1 MIVAFLVAHLQN
13 NDKKSE
19 VYTMVVYIK
28 KRPSL
33 LPVLI
38 QEMQHSSYLTNHAT
52 PSLAEQF
59 A

>member
-1 MIVAFLVAHLQN
+1 
-13 NDKKSE
+13 
-19 VYTMVVYIK
+19 MVVYIK
-28 KRPSL
+28 KRQSL

-38 QEMQHSSYLTNHAT
+38 QEMQHSSYLMNHAT